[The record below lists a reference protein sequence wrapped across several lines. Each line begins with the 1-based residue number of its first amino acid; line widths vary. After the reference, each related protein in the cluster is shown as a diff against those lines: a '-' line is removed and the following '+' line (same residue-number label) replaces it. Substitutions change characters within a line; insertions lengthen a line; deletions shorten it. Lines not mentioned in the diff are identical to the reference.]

1 MLFLIRFCLCEKH
14 HKVLNV
20 ISMFSG
26 YSAHFCI
33 QNILLKWSLFLKKAL
48 VNMLENC
55 PKWRIIIFPL
65 AWKLTKI

>member
-48 VNMLENC
+48 ANMLEN
-55 PKWRIIIFPL
+55 
-65 AWKLTKI
+65 